1 MEENVTPQPSTSP
14 RSLHARIGTPVRFI
28 NRSRSRVKVLWLNYQ
43 GEQVLYSTLEP
54 SHGRYDVNTYVTHPW
69 IALEES
75 TNAVMLLNF
84 RKIYF
89 PVAPEVRRIENENR
103 DVYVR
108 SEVVITPNVPYTLQE
123 CCKDL
128 LKKIVLPQNITQLP
142 LPQTI
147 IRQIAQS
154 V

>member
-1 MEENVTPQPSTSP
+1 MDESITSRASP
-14 RSLHARIGTPVRFI
+14 RSLHSRIGTPVRFI

-54 SHGRYDVNTYVTHPW
+54 LNGRYDVNTYVTHPW
-69 IALEES
+69 IAREKP

-103 DVYVR
+103 NVHVT
-108 SEVVITPNVPYTLQE
+108 SEVVITPNG
-123 CCKDL
+123 KAIRDL
-128 LKKIVLPQNITQLP
+128 
-142 LPQTI
+142 
-147 IRQIAQS
+147 
-154 V
+154 